1 MIDLYMLCAELKS
14 RKSPFRQ
21 ASNAIIPEIY
31 AYLKRPS
38 EKTADMICA
47 WKEDFRYIYGDVATN
62 LSSNR
67 KLDAEKLLGRY
78 ALAAEPADGE
88 TVRLLFFS
96 IQTYFSLLVKYIMRD
111 ILLEPRRE
119 EGSSYR
125 EIISGDFA
133 MRRGVK
139 NYCRFDHYC
148 WPLYELDRGFGRVME
163 DIRCTVARY
172 RTEDLLPERR
182 PDHGYDHIKQIYE
195 AVIPKE
201 LRHALGEFYTPDW
214 LVESILDRVL
224 DICAP
229 QDMGRL
235 SVIDPTCGSGTFLMQ
250 AIARKRKSGCTL
262 PEILA
267 TVGGID
273 INPLAVLTA
282 RTNYLL
288 SVLDLL
294 DGGEITLPV
303 FQADMVASL
312 TDCETEN
319 SGNVQDGRAVQ
330 ALEKA
335 DIVIGNPPW
344 VNWEYMPEQYRRSSQ
359 HLWFD
364 YGLLAAKGRKLS
376 FSKEDIS
383 VLITYVAM
391 DKLLK
396 EGGVMGVVM
405 RQGVFKSAQN
415 GAGFRRFRLPED
427 NMRVI
432 RVEDLSG
439 IKVFE
444 GAAAG
449 AAAFFAKKGEKTIYP
464 VPSGL
469 WVKKA
474 GLKSNSFGAYSR
486 FREVADQVDIVEQ
499 AAMPASE
506 DDPASGWVTA
516 ERTELDAMRRVLGPN
531 RYRARTGV
539 FTGGANAVYWV
550 RINHGEGECVSVT
563 NIVGRAK
570 RKSEQITARL
580 EKTFLFPMVKG
591 GDVSRW
597 KVTYDTYLLCPHTA
611 ETKMRPVPQEELAD
625 IAPETLQYLQ
635 HFRADLDGRRGFA
648 GWEKGI
654 QQQAFHAV
662 QRVGAYTFSA
672 YKVVWRYIAT
682 EFICAVIGSVD
693 DPFLGTKPLL
703 PNEKIM
709 YVSTDDEME
718 AYYLCG
724 VLSSTLVAK
733 CVRSYMNPTS
743 ISAHVLEKLRIP
755 DYDGRSPVQREI
767 ARLCREGHG
776 TGSAAPY
783 IRQIDS
789 LVAELYDENESN
801 DRTPF

>member
-1 MIDLYMLCAELKS
+1 MIDLYLLCTELKS

-21 ASNAIIPEIY
+21 TSDAIIPEIY
-31 AYLKRPS
+31 AYLKHPS
-38 EKTADMICA
+38 EKTADMTGG
-47 WKEDFRYIYGDVATN
+47 WREDFRYIYGDVAAN
-62 LSSNR
+62 LSGNR
-67 KLDAEKLLGRY
+67 RLDAEKLLGRY

-88 TVRLLFFS
+88 AVRLLFFS
-96 IQTYFSLLVKYIMRD
+96 IQTYFSLLIKYITADM
-111 ILLEPRRE
+111 LLGPRGE
-119 EGSSYR
+119 VPSHR
-125 EIISGDFA
+125 EILSGDFA
-133 MRRGVK
+133 LRRGIK

-163 DIRCTVARY
+163 AIRCAVERY
-172 RTEDLLPERR
+172 RTEETSPERGLDR
-182 PDHGYDHIKQIYE
+182 GYDFIKQIYE

-214 LVESILDRVL
+214 LAEHIWDRVL
-224 DICAP
+224 DMCAP
-229 QDMGRL
+229 KDIGSL

-250 AIARKRKSGCTL
+250 VIARKRKSGCTL
-262 PEILA
+262 SEILA
-267 TVGGID
+267 AVRGID

-282 RTNYLL
+282 KTNYLL

-294 DGGEITLPV
+294 DGGDITLPV
-303 FQADMVASL
+303 FQADMAAAL
-312 TDCETEN
+312 TDCGTEN
-319 SGNVQDGRAVQ
+319 TGDDRRAVQ

-359 HLWFD
+359 QLWLD
-364 YGLLAAKGRKLS
+364 YGLLAAKGRSLS

-383 VLITYVAM
+383 VLITCVAM

-396 EGGVMGVVM
+396 KGGVLGFVM
-405 RQGVFKSAQN
+405 RQGTFKSEQN
-415 GAGFRRFRLPED
+415 GAGFRRFRLREED
-427 NMRVI
+427 IQVI

-449 AAAFFAKKGEKTIYP
+449 AAAFFAKKDEKTAYP
-464 VPSGL
+464 VPYGL

-474 GLKSNSFGAYSR
+474 GGRSFGAYSR
-486 FREVADQVDIVEQ
+486 LREVMDRVDIAEQ
-499 AAMPASE
+499 AAAPSSA
-506 DDPASGWVTA
+506 DDPASAWITA
-516 ERTELDAMRRVLGPN
+516 ERRELDAMGRVLGTN

-550 RINHGEGECVSVT
+550 RINGTVDDGVSVT

-597 KVTYDTYLLCPHTA
+597 KVRYDAYLLCPHTA
-611 ETKMRPVPQEELAD
+611 RTKMRPVPEEELAD
-625 IAPETLQYLQ
+625 AAPETLRYLQ
-635 HFRADLDGRRGFA
+635 HFRADLDGRKGFA
-648 GWEKGI
+648 GWEKEI
-654 QQQAFHAV
+654 QRQSFHAV

-682 EFICAVIGSVD
+682 EFICAVIGWVD
-693 DPFLGTKPLL
+693 DPFLGVKPLL

-709 YVSTDDEME
+709 YVSTDDETE

-724 VLSSTLVAK
+724 ILSSTPVAK
-733 CVRSYMNPTS
+733 CIKSYMNPTS
-743 ISAHVLEKLRIP
+743 ISAHVLGKLHIP
-755 DYDGRSPVQREI
+755 DYDGRSPIHREI
-767 ARLCREGHG
+767 ARLCREGHR
-776 TGSAAPY
+776 TGDAGPY
-783 IRQIDS
+783 IREIDA
-789 LVAELYDENESN
+789 LAAELYGQNRTEN
-801 DRTPF
+801 RTPF